1 MMNNRF
7 VLCSVLA
14 LILPLA
20 GCDQKAPHT
29 PPPAPQYGTPVFI
42 QNPVI
47 GADELYSLVSPIA
60 LFPDSLLTQVL
71 AASTAPND
79 VAVAYSWQREHS
91 TLKGNDLTLQA
102 EMKSWSPAVKSLIA
116 FPDVLAQMANN
127 PQWMKFLGVAYT
139 RQPQDVM
146 NAVQIL
152 RARAQQ
158 NGALKT
164 SPQLRVQSTPAAV
177 TASAG
182 KAVPAPAQTITIKP
196 AQPGVIYVPVYPQ
209 TVYGNPRVIYY
220 PGYVPPPS
228 K

>member
-14 LILPLA
+14 LTLPLA
-20 GCDQKAPHT
+20 GCDQKAPNT
-29 PPPAPQYGTPVFI
+29 PPPTRQYGTPGVI
-42 QNPVI
+42 PNPVI

-60 LFPDSLLTQVL
+60 LYPDSLLAQVL
-71 AASTAPND
+71 AASTARND
-79 VAVAYSWQREHS
+79 VAV
-91 TLKGNDLTLQA
+91 
-102 EMKSWSPAVKSLIA
+102 KSLSA
-116 FPDVLAQMANN
+116 FPDVLAQMVNN
-127 PQWMKFLGVAYT
+127 PQWTKFLGVAYT

-164 SPQLRVQSTPAAV
+164 SPQLRVQSTPTSA

-182 KAVPAPAQTITIKP
+182 KAVPAPAQTITIQP
-196 AQPGVIYVPVYPQ
+196 AQPGIAYVPVYPL
-209 TVYGNPRVIYY
+209 TVYGNPPVIYY
-220 PGYVPPPS
+220 PGYVPPAA

>member
-20 GCDQKAPHT
+20 GCDQKAPNT
-29 PPPAPQYGTPVFI
+29 PPPTRQYGTPGVI
-42 QNPVI
+42 PNPVI

-60 LFPDSLLTQVL
+60 LYPDSLLAQVL
-71 AASTAPND
+71 AASTVRND
-79 VAVAYSWQREHS
+79 VAV
-91 TLKGNDLTLQA
+91 
-102 EMKSWSPAVKSLIA
+102 KSLAA
-116 FPDVLAQMANN
+116 FPDVLAQMVNN
-127 PQWMKFLGVAYT
+127 PQWTKFLGVAYT

-164 SPQLRVQSTPAAV
+164 SPQLRVQSTPA
-177 TASAG
+177 SATQTG
-182 KAVPAPAQTITIKP
+182 AKAVPAPTQTITIQP
-196 AQPGVIYVPVYPQ
+196 AQPGITYVPVYPL
-209 TVYGNPRVIYY
+209 TVYGKPRVIYY

>member
-14 LILPLA
+14 LTLPLA
-20 GCDQKAPHT
+20 GCDQKAPNT
-29 PPPAPQYGTPVFI
+29 PPPTRQYGTPGVI
-42 QNPVI
+42 PNPVI

-60 LFPDSLLTQVL
+60 LYPDSLLAQVL
-71 AASTAPND
+71 AASTARND
-79 VAVAYSWQREHS
+79 VAV
-91 TLKGNDLTLQA
+91 
-102 EMKSWSPAVKSLIA
+102 KSLAA
-116 FPDVLAQMANN
+116 FPDVLAQMVNN
-127 PQWMKFLGVAYT
+127 PQWTKFLGMAYT

-158 NGALKT
+158 NGALTT
-164 SPQLRVQSTPAAV
+164 SPQLRVQSTPASASA

-182 KAVPAPAQTITIKP
+182 KAVPAPAQTITIQP
-196 AQPGVIYVPVYPQ
+196 AQPGVVYVPVYPL
-209 TVYGNPRVIYY
+209 TVYGNPPVIYY
-220 PGYVPPPS
+220 PSYVPPAA